1 MSSRFRRRPAA
12 LVRGGDPPDPPLACS
27 PRDSVARTLAAWW
40 RRLAAAGAVLAA
52 VAWPAAAGASQFT
65 PRPLPSRP
73 GDTYVNIAVSQTR
86 VWVFANARAKAP
98 GSIVEL
104 NKATGRQIATLRER
118 QPGQATWVV
127 AAYRNHPWTT
137 IVPAD
142 GIPALAEVSA
152 TGAFTHRVNLAY
164 ELIPVIPIR
173 PITGAATLA
182 GSHMWAVTG
191 SPDGK
196 PTGLVQVSA
205 GSGARTGSLP
215 WPQALHSFFPVG
227 MAVSG
232 GQIWMTDGGCK
243 VARVTTS
250 SGQGRIFRLP
260 SRDCRVDSVP
270 AQISVSGGHVWVE
283 AHDTLLA
290 NDGSVA
296 ELNASNGHLVRI
308 ISGHKPGWDLPSF
321 VVAGP
326 DLWVTSQ
333 TGGLHGNGSVSE
345 ISTSTGVL
353 LHVFS
358 GHLDHPFAIAASGS
372 DVWVLNVH
380 SVTKL

>member
-1 MSSRFRRRPAA
+1 MSRFRRSPA
-12 LVRGGDPPDPPLACS
+12 S
-27 PRDSVARTLAAWW
+27 WW
-40 RRLAAAGAVLAA
+40 QRLATAGAVLAA
-52 VAWPAAAGASQFT
+52 VAWPTAAGAGQFT
-65 PRPLPSRP
+65 ARPLPSRP

-98 GSIVEL
+98 GSIIEL
-104 NKATGRQIATLRER
+104 NKATGRQIGTLRER

-127 AAYRNHPWTT
+127 AVYRNHPWTT

-205 GSGARTGSLP
+205 DSGARTGSLP
-215 WPQALHSFFPVG
+215 WPQALHGFFPVG

-260 SRDCRVDSVP
+260 SRDCRLGTLP
-270 AQISVSGGHVWVE
+270 AQISASGGHVWVE

-321 VVAGP
+321 AVAGP

>member
-1 MSSRFRRRPAA
+1 
-12 LVRGGDPPDPPLACS
+12 
-27 PRDSVARTLAAWW
+27 
-40 RRLAAAGAVLAA
+40 
-52 VAWPAAAGASQFT
+52 
-65 PRPLPSRP
+65 
-73 GDTYVNIAVSQTR
+73 
-86 VWVFANARAKAP
+86 
-98 GSIVEL
+98 
-104 NKATGRQIATLRER
+104 
-118 QPGQATWVV
+118 
-127 AAYRNHPWTT
+127 
-137 IVPAD
+137 
-142 GIPALAEVSA
+142 
-152 TGAFTHRVNLAY
+152 
-164 ELIPVIPIR
+164 
-173 PITGAATLA
+173 
-182 GSHMWAVTG
+182 
-191 SPDGK
+191 
-196 PTGLVQVSA
+196 
-205 GSGARTGSLP
+205 
-215 WPQALHSFFPVG
+215 
-227 MAVSG
+227 
-232 GQIWMTDGGCK
+232 
-243 VARVTTS
+243 
-250 SGQGRIFRLP
+250 
-260 SRDCRVDSVP
+260 
-270 AQISVSGGHVWVE
+270 VE

>member
-1 MSSRFRRRPAA
+1 MGGVTVASAVEVKDRSSRSE
-12 LVRGGDPPDPPLACS
+12 LAE
-27 PRDSVARTLAAWW
+27 A
-40 RRLAAAGAVLAA
+40 LAAARVQLGLVLTLLVLAA

-164 ELIPVIPIR
+164 EFTPEGPIA
-173 PITGAATLA
+173 GAAALA
-182 GSHMWAVTG
+182 GSHLWAVTG
-191 SPDGK
+191 SPEGQ
-196 PTGLVQVSA
+196 PAGLVQVSA
-205 GSGARTGSLP
+205 SSGARTGSLP
-215 WPQALHSFFPVG
+215 WPQALHGFFPVG

-270 AQISVSGGHVWVE
+270 AQISASGGHVWVE

-333 TGGLHGNGSVSE
+333 TVRFHGKGSVTE
-345 ISTSTGVL
+345 LSTSTGRLV
-353 LHVFS
+353 HFFS
-358 GHLDHPFAIAASGS
+358 ARQYHLDHPFAIAALGS
-372 DVWVLNVH
+372 HAWVLNQH